1 MSEMIRIDDLVY
13 QYRREDQL
21 EPVNAVNHVSINI
34 ERGSFT
40 AIIGKNGSGKS
51 TLAKNINALLL
62 PSGGAI
68 YVKGF
73 NTADETKL
81 WEIRQTAGMV
91 FQNPDNQLVSTIVE
105 DDVAFGPENLGID
118 PDEIRQRVD
127 DSLYAVNMYEERKK
141 APHLL
146 SGGQKQRIAIAGV
159 IAMRP
164 ECIILD
170 EPTAMLD
177 PHGRYE
183 VMEIIEKLNREGIT
197 ILLITHFMDEAAR
210 ADRVIIMDQGEISL
224 DGTPIEVFGHA
235 DEIKKLGLDVPFAV
249 DMAHRLRKRG
259 IEIPQNIIDSE
270 ELAEYIAEKVKKNHI
285 AAAAKIP
292 SHKDDPTITVRE
304 NPVIEVKNLT
314 HVYSEGMPYEST
326 ALKEISFRIE
336 RGSFVGIIGH
346 TGSGKSTLIQHLNG
360 LLKPKS
366 GSIFINGVDITA
378 KDIPMREIRRKIG
391 LVFQYPEYQLF
402 EETVHKD
409 VAFGPLNL
417 GLSQEEA
424 DLRVKEAIELVG
436 LNYEEIAQ
444 RSPFELSGGQKR
456 RVAIAGVIAMKPQIL
471 ILDEPT
477 AGLDPKAHADILK
490 MIEALHDREN
500 ISILLVSHNMGDI
513 ARLAD
518 KVLVMDRGSLALT
531 GTPAE
536 VFANAE
542 RLEALGLGLP
552 PAAEMMKAL
561 KNRGVSV
568 PQDTLTI
575 DAAEEEL
582 SLLMKNNL
590 IG

>member
-1 MSEMIRIDDLVY
+1 MNEMIKIDDLVY

-21 EPVNAVNHVSINI
+21 EPVYAVNHVSIDVK
-34 ERGSFT
+34 RGSFT

-68 YVKGF
+68 YVKGY
-73 NTADETKL
+73 NTTDESKL
-81 WEIRQTAGMV
+81 WEIRQAAGMV

-105 DDVAFGPENLGID
+105 DDVAFGPENLGIE
-118 PDEIRQRVD
+118 PGEIRRRVD

-177 PHGRYE
+177 PHGRAE

-210 ADRVIIMDQGEISL
+210 ADRVIIMEQGRVIL
-224 DGTPIEVFGHA
+224 DGTPEEVYGHA
-235 DEIKKLGLDVPFAV
+235 EEIKQLGLDVPFAV
-249 DMAHRLRKRG
+249 DVAHRLRKRG
-259 IEIPQNIIDSE
+259 IEIPGSIIGSDD
-270 ELAEYIAEKVKKNHI
+270 LADYIAERAVIPFKGMKEHPRPNGENT
-285 AAAAKIP
+285 AAATDGK
-292 SHKDDPTITVRE
+292 
-304 NPVIEVKNLT
+304 PVIEVKNLT
-314 HVYSEGMPYEST
+314 HIYSEGMPYES
-326 ALKEISFRIE
+326 AAIKDISFRIE

-366 GSIFINGVDITA
+366 GSIVINDIDITA
-378 KDIPMREIRRKIG
+378 RDITMREIRRKIG

-417 GLSQEEA
+417 GLTQEEA
-424 DLRVKEAIELVG
+424 DKRVVEAIGLVG

-490 MIEALHDREN
+490 MIETIHTAEN

-518 KVLVMDRGSLALT
+518 KVLVLDRGRLALM
-531 GTPAE
+531 GTPTE
-536 VFANAE
+536 VFANAD
-542 RLEALGLGLP
+542 RLETLGLGLP
-552 PAAEMMKAL
+552 PAAELMKAL
-561 KNRGVSV
+561 RERGIEVSH
-568 PQDTLTI
+568 DILTI
-575 DAAEEEL
+575 EAAEEEL
-582 SLLMKNNL
+582 HLLMQNRK
-590 IG
+590 